1 MIIQILNTINDDIKQ
16 IRTDVFM
23 KEQGFENE
31 FDEIDEIAKFVLLS
45 IDGKAVGTCRFFPS
59 DIEGDAHI
67 GRMAVRKLY
76 RGQNLGSKIMY
87 AAENVFAV
95 MDLKLVPYQHKF
107 KLNHST
113 SPLVMW
119 LKERNTLMKVVLIY

>member
-31 FDEIDEIAKFVLLS
+31 FDEIDENAKFVLLS

-76 RGQNLGSKIMY
+76 RGQNLGSKICLLRKMESV
-87 AAENVFAV
+87 A
-95 MDLKLVPYQHKF
+95 MDLKHVLYQRKYRQ
-107 KLNHST
+107 NHST
-113 SPLVMW
+113 NLLDMW
-119 LKERNTLMKVVLIY
+119 LKVKNI

>member
-31 FDEIDEIAKFVLLS
+31 FDEIDENAKFVLLS

-59 DIEGDAHI
+59 DI
-67 GRMAVRKLY
+67 
-76 RGQNLGSKIMY
+76 
-87 AAENVFAV
+87 
-95 MDLKLVPYQHKF
+95 
-107 KLNHST
+107 
-113 SPLVMW
+113 
-119 LKERNTLMKVVLIY
+119 

>member
-45 IDGKAVGTCRFFPS
+45 IDEKLLVPVDFFPA
-59 DIEGDAHI
+59 I
-67 GRMAVRKLY
+67 
-76 RGQNLGSKIMY
+76 
-87 AAENVFAV
+87 
-95 MDLKLVPYQHKF
+95 
-107 KLNHST
+107 
-113 SPLVMW
+113 
-119 LKERNTLMKVVLIY
+119 